1 MTDELKSTVPADPS
15 IERVIEA
22 IKNGKKLEAI
32 IIYRSTHNVS
42 IAESQKIVVE
52 IEKELSLE
60 KQACH

>member
-32 IIYRSTHNVS
+32 IIYRSTHDVS
-42 IAESQKIVVE
+42 IAESLKIVAE
-52 IEKELSLE
+52 MEKELSL
-60 KQACH
+60 

>member
-32 IIYRSTHNVS
+32 IIYRSTHDVS
-42 IAESQKIVVE
+42 IAESLKIVVE
-52 IEKELSLE
+52 MEKDLSL
-60 KQACH
+60 

>member
-32 IIYRSTHNVS
+32 IIYRSTHDVS
-42 IAESQKIVVE
+42 IAESLKIVVE
-52 IEKELSLE
+52 MEKELSLE
-60 KQACH
+60 KRACH

>member
-32 IIYRSTHNVS
+32 IIYRSTHDVS
-42 IAESQKIVVE
+42 IAESLKIVVE
-52 IEKELSLE
+52 MEKELSLE

>member
-1 MTDELKSTVPADPS
+1 MTDELKSTVPTDPS

-32 IIYRSTHNVS
+32 IIYRSTHDVS
-42 IAESQKIVVE
+42 IAESLKIVVE
-52 IEKELSLE
+52 MEKELSLE